1 MDNMNIG
8 ILLVMIIGGAAG
20 IFSTVFLVL
29 SLPVTIV
36 WKIYR
41 KITKGIPLTM

>member
-1 MDNMNIG
+1 MNIG

-20 IFSTVFLVL
+20 LFSTLFLVI
-29 SLPVTIV
+29 SLPVVII

-41 KITKGIPLTM
+41 KIAKGIPLTM

>member
-1 MDNMNIG
+1 MNIG

-20 IFSTVFLVL
+20 LFSTLFLL
-29 SLPVTIV
+29 FSLPVVII

-41 KITKGIPLTM
+41 KIAKGIPLTM